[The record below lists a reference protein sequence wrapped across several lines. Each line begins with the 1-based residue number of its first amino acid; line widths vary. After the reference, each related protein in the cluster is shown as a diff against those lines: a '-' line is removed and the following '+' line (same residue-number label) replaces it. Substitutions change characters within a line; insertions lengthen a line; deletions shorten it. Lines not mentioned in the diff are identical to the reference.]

1 MVGIIGRNG
10 AGKTTLLRI
19 LARITAPT
27 AGVARVRG
35 RLSALLDVGTGFHD
49 ELTGREN
56 VFLSGAILGMSRRDV
71 RARFDEIAAFSG
83 VERFL
88 DTPLKRYSAGMR
100 LRLAFAVA
108 AYLEPDVLVIDEALA
123 VGDVEFQRRCIGR
136 MEDLQRSGRTVVFVS
151 HDLGAIGRLCERTLW
166 LDRGRVAFDGPTQE
180 TLRRYFDGR
189 RPDRRRACGARD
201 GPAPSRGADERLAHD
216 RGRRADRRAG
226 AGTRQSHCGCGVQ
239 VRERIP
245 GLDVGFY
252 VADSMGLRVLEDTLR
267 VAEPAS
273 RLGSGPGETEISRY
287 APGRVAS
294 ATTTSSGSTSTRAT
308 TTTCVEEPL
317 RFRVVPAQGESD
329 DGIRPL
335 SAAAELV
342 GDAVSARSTRG
353 IRGRGSST
361 TCTCAGCST
370 TCEAA
375 LAAARRDRAVSCST
389 CSAAAAPYD
398 DLYAPGVHDRR
409 PRRRRPYGRRRHR
422 HERVPAVRRRVV
434 RLRGVHRGVPLRR
447 RPGARRRRAAARR
460 QARR

>member
-1 MVGIIGRNG
+1 MGNSIEVAGLGKRYTVGGRTGARLLTEVVANRMRGRARAQGRGFLGAAGRLVHGRHGELVGIIGRNG

-108 AYLEPDVLVIDEALA
+108 AHLEPDVLVIDEALA
-123 VGDVEFQRRCIGR
+123 VGDAEFQRRCIGR

-166 LDRGRVAFDGPTQE
+166 LDQGRVAFDGPTHGDAAAL
-180 TLRRYFDGR
+180 LRRR
-189 RPDRRRACGARD
+189 RPDRRRPRGARD
-201 GPAPSRGADERLAHD
+201 GSAAPRGLDERLDHG
-216 RGRRADRRAG
+216 RGRRADHRAG
-226 AGTRQSHCGCGVQ
+226 AATTRSCSGCGVQ

-252 VADSMGLRVLEDTLR
+252 IADSMGLRVLEDTLR

-273 RLGSGPGETEISRY
+273 ARQHAGRSGDRRH
-287 APGRVAS
+287 APGRA
-294 ATTTSSGSTSTRAT
+294 AGGRL
-308 TTTCVEEPL
+308 PRRHL
-317 RFRVVPAQGESD
+317 R
-329 DGIRPL
+329 L
-335 SAAAELV
+335 
-342 GDAVSARSTRG
+342 RG
-353 IRGRGSST
+353 RRLLRGRG
-361 TCTCAGCST
+361 A
-370 TCEAA
+370 AA
-375 LAAARRDRAVSCST
+375 L
-389 CSAAAAPYD
+389 
-398 DLYAPGVHDRR
+398 
-409 PRRRRPYGRRRHR
+409 PRRC
-422 HERVPAVRRRVV
+422 
-434 RLRGVHRGVPLRR
+434 
-447 RPGARRRRAAARR
+447 RRRASPTTGSVRR
-460 QARR
+460 CGRS